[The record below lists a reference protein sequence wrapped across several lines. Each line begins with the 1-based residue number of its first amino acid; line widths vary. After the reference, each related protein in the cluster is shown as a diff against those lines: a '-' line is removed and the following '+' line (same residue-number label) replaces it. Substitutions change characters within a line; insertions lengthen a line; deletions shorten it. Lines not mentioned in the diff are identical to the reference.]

1 MKVFFD
7 ECVPRPLRGL
17 LSPHEIK
24 TAQEMVH
31 LWLADGSTHSF
42 PVAYYPRLASASDAA
57 RKEVKLR
64 LGGKALRWED
74 LDEDIW
80 IGHAVMGRYP
90 TATQPLLA
98 A

>member
-1 MKVFFD
+1 MAYEPVIVAKKASVKD
-7 ECVPRPLRGL
+7 RV
-17 LSPHEIK
+17 
-24 TAQEMVH
+24 VH
-31 LWLADGSTHSF
+31 LRLADGSTHSF

-57 RKEVKLR
+57 LKKIRLR

-90 TATQPLLA
+90 ASSKELITA
-98 A
+98 

>member
-1 MKVFFD
+1 MAYAPVIVAKKATVKD
-7 ECVPRPLRGL
+7 RV
-17 LSPHEIK
+17 
-24 TAQEMVH
+24 VH

-42 PVAYYPRLASASDAA
+42 PVVYYPRLASASDAA
-57 RKEVKLR
+57 LKKMTLR
-64 LGGKALRWED
+64 LGGKALRWEN

-90 TATQPLLA
+90 SASRHLLA

>member
-1 MKVFFD
+1 MAYEPVIVAKKASVKD
-7 ECVPRPLRGL
+7 RV
-17 LSPHEIK
+17 
-24 TAQEMVH
+24 VH

-42 PVAYYPRLASASDAA
+42 PVAYYPRLASASDSAL
-57 RKEVKLR
+57 KKVKLR

-90 TATQPLLA
+90 APARELA
-98 A
+98 AA